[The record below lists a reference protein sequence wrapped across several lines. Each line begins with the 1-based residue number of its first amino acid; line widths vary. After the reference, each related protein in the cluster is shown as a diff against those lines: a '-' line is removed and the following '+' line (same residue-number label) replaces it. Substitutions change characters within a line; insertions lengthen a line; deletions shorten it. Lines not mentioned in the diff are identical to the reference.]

1 MDIDIAN
8 LLFPNIITMIVQLLA
23 TGVIY
28 LMYRKYLSVPVH
40 DYLEKRAELIESEVT
55 EAEVLRVNAEQTN
68 AKALNEYQEAM
79 EKIKTIEADMIHDAQ
94 ARKKEIIASAQVE
107 IDRREAQLEQ
117 DYQEERKAL
126 FNEAQQY
133 VLEAAVEVNRKVLE
147 DINIDQTQMVK
158 ALEKEMESHD
168 YKH

>member
-8 LLFPNIITMIVQLLA
+8 LLFPNIVTMIVQLLA
-23 TGVIY
+23 TGVIF
-28 LMYRKYLSVPVH
+28 LMYRKYLNEPVQ
-40 DYLEKRAELIESEVT
+40 DYLEKRADLIESEVT
-55 EAEVLRVNAEQTN
+55 EAQALRINAEQTSV
-68 AKALNEYQEAM
+68 KALDEYQEAM
-79 EKIKTIEADMIHDAQ
+79 ERIKTIEADMIHDAQ

-117 DYQEERKAL
+117 DYQEEREAL

-147 DINIDQTQMVK
+147 DIQIDQAQMVK
-158 ALEKEMESHD
+158 ALEKEMDSHD